1 MFDEFSGK
9 LIEKIKKDTVIGD
22 PNDTNVNLGPL
33 ALDRQLTLLK
43 SQVEQAKL
51 DGAEILHGN
60 LNFKMPGE
68 MSTGNFF
75 EPIVTHGIRFD
86 SKSYETEF
94 FGPVFNLYKLVTSK
108 EILDLAN
115 KSDYGLA
122 GTVFTKD
129 LEKAKDYSVRLRV
142 GSVTIND
149 IQVTYSELPSGG
161 IKNSGYGREC
171 YSDGLLEIANRKCI
185 VNQNW

>member
-1 MFDEFSGK
+1 
-9 LIEKIKKDTVIGD
+9 
-22 PNDTNVNLGPL
+22 
-33 ALDRQLTLLK
+33 
-43 SQVEQAKL
+43 
-51 DGAEILHGN
+51 
-60 LNFKMPGE
+60 MPGE
-68 MSTGNFF
+68 MSAGNFF
-75 EPIVTHGIRFD
+75 EPIVTYGIGFETP
-86 SKSYETEF
+86 SYEAEF
-94 FGPVFNLYKLVTSK
+94 FGPVFNLYKLKTSK
-108 EILDLAN
+108 EILDYAN

-129 LEKAKDYSVRLRV
+129 LERAKDYSVRLRV

-149 IQVTYSELPSGG
+149 MQATYSELPSGG